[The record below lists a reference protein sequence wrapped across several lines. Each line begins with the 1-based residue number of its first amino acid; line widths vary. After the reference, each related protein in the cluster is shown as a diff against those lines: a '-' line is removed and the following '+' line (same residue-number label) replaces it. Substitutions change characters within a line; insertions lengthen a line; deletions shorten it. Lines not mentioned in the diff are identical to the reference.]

1 MERRRLLDGL
11 VGAAVTVLVLVLV
24 GVVGFVVLSEPAGRA
39 DAPSPRPTAG
49 GGHGGEPGEPAGE
62 DPAAPTDLAEGEV
75 WMGDVTL
82 EAGSL
87 ATADGLLRDVRA
99 DGVDVRTGPAG
110 LTAASMVLDATVP
123 FELVAEQVGEG
134 VVVGAGPRGEA
145 TVARSAE
152 LLGRRLSVSAR
163 GTVEVVE
170 GRLVIEPTSIDVGG
184 GSFLSGV
191 LAALVREAVTIEHT
205 IQGVPEGM
213 VLDDVEVQDDG
224 FRARLVGVDVSLAPG
239 DLTRAP

>member
-11 VGAAVTVLVLVLV
+11 VGAAVAVLVLVLV
-24 GVVGFVVLSEPAGRA
+24 GVVGFLVLSEPAGRA
-39 DAPSPRPTAG
+39 DGPSPRPTADG
-49 GGHGGEPGEPAGE
+49 GPGEGPGERAG
-62 DPAAPTDLAEGEV
+62 DAPSAPTDLSDGEV
-75 WMGDVTL
+75 WMGDVAL

-87 ATADGLLRDVRA
+87 ATADGLLHDVQA
-99 DGVDVRTGPAG
+99 EGVDVRTGPAG

-123 FELVAEQVGEG
+123 FELVAEQIGEG

-145 TVARSAE
+145 TVERSAE

-163 GTVEVVE
+163 GTVEVVD

-205 IQGVPEGM
+205 IQGIP
-213 VLDDVEVQDDG
+213 
-224 FRARLVGVDVSLAPG
+224 
-239 DLTRAP
+239 